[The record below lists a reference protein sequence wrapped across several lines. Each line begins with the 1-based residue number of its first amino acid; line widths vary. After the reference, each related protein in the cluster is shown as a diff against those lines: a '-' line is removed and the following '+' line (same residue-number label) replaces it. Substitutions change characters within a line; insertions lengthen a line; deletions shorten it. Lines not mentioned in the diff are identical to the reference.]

1 MPLIFPSIRVFSN
14 ELALHIRWP
23 KYWCFSFSI
32 SPSSEYSGFISH
44 RIDWFDLLAVQGTLK
59 SLFQHHSLKA
69 LIWHSAFFMIQLSH
83 PFITIG
89 KSHSSDGKVSV
100 YNAGSPGSIPGLGR
114 SPGEGNGNPLQYY
127 CLEKSH
133 GQRSLVGYSPWGRKE
148 SDTTEPLHYWQS
160 NMFFNMLSE
169 FVIAFLPRSKC
180 LFISWLQSLFSVIL
194 EPKKIKSVTVSTFPP
209 FICHNFL
216 NVYISDASN
225 SSAN

>member
-1 MPLIFPSIRVFSN
+1 MSNSVTAWTAACFPVLHYLPEFAQTHVQLVGYAMQPSHPLLPPSNTVLNFPSIKIFSN
-14 ELALHIRWP
+14 ELALHIWWS
-23 KYWCFSFSI
+23 KYWSFSFSI

-148 SDTTEPLHYWQS
+148 SDTTEPLH
-160 NMFFNMLSE
+160 FPLS
-169 FVIAFLPRSKC
+169 FPFPR
-180 LFISWLQSLFSVIL
+180 
-194 EPKKIKSVTVSTFPP
+194 
-209 FICHNFL
+209 
-216 NVYISDASN
+216 
-225 SSAN
+225 